1 MKNIQNKLI
10 VLLLIA
16 FAFPHLGSS
25 QGILTKELSY
35 EVNRIYPPISIT
47 KETLN
52 EAHTL
57 IDLNVNY
64 PSSWI
69 REYISVEILTSYKGT
84 IRKAMSKNDTLN
96 QEQKDIMNMA
106 DVGMSISV
114 KVRYIPE
121 NTLKHNDAKE
131 INFTFLVDPES
142 DAKYPGG
149 QQQLKQYLK
158 AYAIDKIPDTT
169 FRNYDLA
176 AIKFTINEEGQIVDA
191 HVFLP
196 FKDKKIDELLL
207 GAILDMPDWKPA
219 EYSNGTK
226 VKQEFVLTVGNHEN
240 CDINLLKIRRDG
252 PAKKG

>member
-1 MKNIQNKLI
+1 M
-10 VLLLIA
+10 
-16 FAFPHLGSS
+16 
-25 QGILTKELSY
+25 
-35 EVNRIYPPISIT
+35 NRIYPPVSIT
-47 KETLN
+47 KEKLN
-52 EAHTL
+52 EAQTL

-64 PSSWI
+64 PTSWVK
-69 REYISVEILTSYKGT
+69 EYISVEILTNYKGT
-84 IRKAMSKNDTLN
+84 IREAVSKNDTLG

-106 DVGMSISV
+106 DVASDISV

-131 INFTFLVDPES
+131 INFTFTVDPES
-142 DAKYPGG
+142 EAKYPGG

-158 AYAIDKIPDTT
+158 ASAIDKIPDTT

-196 FKDKKIDELLL
+196 FKDKITDKLLL
-207 GAILDMPDWKPA
+207 GAIRDMPDWKPA

-240 CDINLLKIRRDG
+240 CDIHLLNIRRDKPPKEG
-252 PAKKG
+252 